1 MFVNVHATKIFTG
14 NFYIGIKVAS
24 LNPWNWFLSK
34 KNTQAKNYLYRLL
47 KQILQN
53 KGKIREKMQ
62 TFENFHIN

>member
-1 MFVNVHATKIFTG
+1 MKLIFVE
-14 NFYIGIKVAS
+14 
-24 LNPWNWFLSK
+24 